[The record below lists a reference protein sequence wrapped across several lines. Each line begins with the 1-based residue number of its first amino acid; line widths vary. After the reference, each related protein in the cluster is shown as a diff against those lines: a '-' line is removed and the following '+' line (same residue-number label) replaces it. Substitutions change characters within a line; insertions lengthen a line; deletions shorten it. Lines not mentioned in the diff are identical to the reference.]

1 MDNEIFGLL
10 IEAILALIFTIILY
24 FYYIKKDTN
33 FLVNLISILIW
44 YCSFVLIILITY
56 DISNNNIEKNNK
68 MNDKLLH
75 ISDISLSERDIIQE
89 KDNSIQNKS
98 FNSTDLDFPNLVE
111 KKEYFQIKII
121 FDENMVELPSKS
133 IKKIFSLISGIGH
146 EALED
151 NYLEYI
157 TWLIGGGNEIEK
169 QQLLTLNGKADNV
182 ETNLDP
188 AYYQL
193 LNKTKIYYINIP
205 KMNKLNKINERIKL
219 KNYSLEKIASFLG
232 LDIYDISDFIE
243 ICILSFQEKENLENK
258 KTIES
263 LLIEK
268 FNNCGENEINELNLT
283 KKFNLVLKESEKCRK
298 SQLENLENYFEKV
311 WNEIEKKSKIEE
323 NDNNSRSKHSSDNEE
338 EESKSEENYGIPN
351 SCNIN
356 KNNNKKIDKN
366 KNTDL
371 GEENGCAENICENI
385 CNIY

>member
-1 MDNEIFGLL
+1 
-10 IEAILALIFTIILY
+10 
-24 FYYIKKDTN
+24 
-33 FLVNLISILIW
+33 
-44 YCSFVLIILITY
+44 
-56 DISNNNIEKNNK
+56 

-323 NDNNSRSKHSSDNEE
+323 NDNNSRSKHSSHNEE

>member
-1 MDNEIFGLL
+1 
-10 IEAILALIFTIILY
+10 
-24 FYYIKKDTN
+24 
-33 FLVNLISILIW
+33 
-44 YCSFVLIILITY
+44 
-56 DISNNNIEKNNK
+56 

-263 LLIEK
+263 QLIEK

-371 GEENGCAENICENI
+371 GEENGCVENICENI

>member
-1 MDNEIFGLL
+1 
-10 IEAILALIFTIILY
+10 
-24 FYYIKKDTN
+24 
-33 FLVNLISILIW
+33 
-44 YCSFVLIILITY
+44 
-56 DISNNNIEKNNK
+56 

-193 LNKTKIYYINIP
+193 LNKTKIYY
-205 KMNKLNKINERIKL
+205 K
-219 KNYSLEKIASFLG
+219 
-232 LDIYDISDFIE
+232 
-243 ICILSFQEKENLENK
+243 
-258 KTIES
+258 
-263 LLIEK
+263 
-268 FNNCGENEINELNLT
+268 
-283 KKFNLVLKESEKCRK
+283 
-298 SQLENLENYFEKV
+298 
-311 WNEIEKKSKIEE
+311 
-323 NDNNSRSKHSSDNEE
+323 
-338 EESKSEENYGIPN
+338 
-351 SCNIN
+351 
-356 KNNNKKIDKN
+356 
-366 KNTDL
+366 
-371 GEENGCAENICENI
+371 
-385 CNIY
+385 

>member
-1 MDNEIFGLL
+1 
-10 IEAILALIFTIILY
+10 
-24 FYYIKKDTN
+24 
-33 FLVNLISILIW
+33 
-44 YCSFVLIILITY
+44 
-56 DISNNNIEKNNK
+56 

-371 GEENGCAENICENI
+371 GEENGYAENICENI

>member
-1 MDNEIFGLL
+1 
-10 IEAILALIFTIILY
+10 
-24 FYYIKKDTN
+24 
-33 FLVNLISILIW
+33 
-44 YCSFVLIILITY
+44 
-56 DISNNNIEKNNK
+56 

-133 IKKIFSLISGIGH
+133 IKKIFSLISGNGH

-263 LLIEK
+263 QLIEK

-323 NDNNSRSKHSSDNEE
+323 NDNNSRSKQSSDNEE

-366 KNTDL
+366 KNIDL
-371 GEENGCAENICENI
+371 REENSCAENICENI

>member
-1 MDNEIFGLL
+1 
-10 IEAILALIFTIILY
+10 
-24 FYYIKKDTN
+24 
-33 FLVNLISILIW
+33 
-44 YCSFVLIILITY
+44 
-56 DISNNNIEKNNK
+56 

-263 LLIEK
+263 QLIEK

-338 EESKSEENYGIPN
+338 EESKSEENYDIPN

-366 KNTDL
+366 KNTYFE
-371 GEENGCAENICENI
+371 EENGCAENICENI
-385 CNIY
+385 CKIY

>member
-1 MDNEIFGLL
+1 
-10 IEAILALIFTIILY
+10 
-24 FYYIKKDTN
+24 
-33 FLVNLISILIW
+33 
-44 YCSFVLIILITY
+44 
-56 DISNNNIEKNNK
+56 

-263 LLIEK
+263 QLIEK

-323 NDNNSRSKHSSDNEE
+323 NDNNSRSKQSSDNEE

-385 CNIY
+385 CKIY

>member
-1 MDNEIFGLL
+1 
-10 IEAILALIFTIILY
+10 
-24 FYYIKKDTN
+24 
-33 FLVNLISILIW
+33 
-44 YCSFVLIILITY
+44 
-56 DISNNNIEKNNK
+56 

-323 NDNNSRSKHSSDNEE
+323 NDNNSRSKQSSDNEE

>member
-1 MDNEIFGLL
+1 
-10 IEAILALIFTIILY
+10 
-24 FYYIKKDTN
+24 
-33 FLVNLISILIW
+33 
-44 YCSFVLIILITY
+44 
-56 DISNNNIEKNNK
+56 

-232 LDIYDISDFIE
+232 LDIYDICDFIE

-371 GEENGCAENICENI
+371 GEENGYAENICENI

>member
-1 MDNEIFGLL
+1 
-10 IEAILALIFTIILY
+10 
-24 FYYIKKDTN
+24 
-33 FLVNLISILIW
+33 
-44 YCSFVLIILITY
+44 
-56 DISNNNIEKNNK
+56 

-263 LLIEK
+263 QLIEK

-298 SQLENLENYFEKV
+298 SQLENMENYFEKV

-323 NDNNSRSKHSSDNEE
+323 NDNNSRSKQSSDNEE

-366 KNTDL
+366 KNTYL
-371 GEENGCAENICENI
+371 EEENGCAENICENI

>member
-1 MDNEIFGLL
+1 
-10 IEAILALIFTIILY
+10 
-24 FYYIKKDTN
+24 
-33 FLVNLISILIW
+33 
-44 YCSFVLIILITY
+44 
-56 DISNNNIEKNNK
+56 

-351 SCNIN
+351 SCNIILILYL
-356 KNNNKKIDKN
+356 KKY
-366 KNTDL
+366 
-371 GEENGCAENICENI
+371 
-385 CNIY
+385 CN

>member
-1 MDNEIFGLL
+1 
-10 IEAILALIFTIILY
+10 
-24 FYYIKKDTN
+24 
-33 FLVNLISILIW
+33 
-44 YCSFVLIILITY
+44 
-56 DISNNNIEKNNK
+56 

-133 IKKIFSLISGIGH
+133 IKKIFSLISGFGH

-263 LLIEK
+263 QLIEK

-298 SQLENLENYFEKV
+298 SQLENMENYFEKV

-385 CNIY
+385 CKIY

>member
-1 MDNEIFGLL
+1 
-10 IEAILALIFTIILY
+10 
-24 FYYIKKDTN
+24 
-33 FLVNLISILIW
+33 
-44 YCSFVLIILITY
+44 
-56 DISNNNIEKNNK
+56 

-263 LLIEK
+263 QLIEK

-323 NDNNSRSKHSSDNEE
+323 NDNNSRSKQSSDNEE

-351 SCNIN
+351 SCNI
-356 KNNNKKIDKN
+356 I
-366 KNTDL
+366 L
-371 GEENGCAENICENI
+371 II
-385 CNIY
+385 

>member
-1 MDNEIFGLL
+1 
-10 IEAILALIFTIILY
+10 
-24 FYYIKKDTN
+24 
-33 FLVNLISILIW
+33 
-44 YCSFVLIILITY
+44 
-56 DISNNNIEKNNK
+56 

-182 ETNLDP
+182 ETNLDH

-263 LLIEK
+263 QLIEK

-311 WNEIEKKSKIEE
+311 RNEIEKKSKIEE

-338 EESKSEENYGIPN
+338 EKSKSEENYGIPN

-366 KNTDL
+366 KNTYL
-371 GEENGCAENICENI
+371 EEENGCAENICKNI
-385 CNIY
+385 CKIY

>member
-1 MDNEIFGLL
+1 
-10 IEAILALIFTIILY
+10 
-24 FYYIKKDTN
+24 
-33 FLVNLISILIW
+33 
-44 YCSFVLIILITY
+44 
-56 DISNNNIEKNNK
+56 

-169 QQLLTLNGKADNV
+169 QQLLTLNGKADNI